1 MHKIAPTCVIIIEL
15 VATIRT
21 TRSARR
27 SNNCAIKQQG
37 ASTKPKEKCGRDPE
51 DFNNRNVFVACKLV
65 QNDTTDGMGAR
76 VTTLKTRN
84 EGRTEREDTTNKDKA
99 ERPYG

>member
-1 MHKIAPTCVIIIEL
+1 MQKKRQE
-15 VATIRT
+15 
-21 TRSARR
+21 
-27 SNNCAIKQQG
+27 
-37 ASTKPKEKCGRDPE
+37 ASTKPKEKCGRDSE
-51 DFNNRNVFVACKLV
+51 DVNNRNVFVACKLV